1 MVGYNAHC
9 YVNLLIL
16 SVLFACKGAY
26 LLDDGL
32 EYVGVIV
39 GLLALQGA
47 YQTLKS
53 HTGVDNLGGQ
63 GLK

>member
-1 MVGYNAHC
+1 MVGNYAHC
-9 YVNLLIL
+9 DIDLLIL
-16 SVLFACKGAY
+16 SVLLSGQGAN

-32 EYVGVIV
+32 EYIGVIV

-47 YQTLKS
+47 YQTLKT
-53 HTGVDNLGGQ
+53 HTGVNHLGGQ